1 MLGLPSTT
9 EVSLRLPKEAFYR
22 NLKLDSKTREQ
33 FVHGVESITVVNSI
47 KPSTANIVDG
57 KMIHEI
63 LVVAVQPRGKA
74 VPEAIIRT
82 ISNANA
88 NGVVVVDLSSGTS
101 GVVFGG
107 RVYQA
112 KQAELA
118 LRGRTLDDAWSSML
132 AQIIFGDDD
141 SSNIEERI
149 ARKEKV
155 AVLELEIARLEEKA
169 RKEKQFHK
177 KNELIERAR
186 MLRSDYSKRYYDD
199 EVVQ

>member
-57 KMIHEI
+57 KTIHEV

-74 VPEAIIRT
+74 VPEAVIRT
-82 ISNANA
+82 ISSANT
-88 NGVVVVDLSSGTS
+88 NGVVVVDLSSGAG

-118 LRGRTLDDAWSSML
+118 LRGRTLDDAWNSML

-141 SSNIEERI
+141 ASNIEERI

-155 AVLELEIARLEEKA
+155 AALELEIARLEERA

-177 KNELIERAR
+177 KNELICQAAQLQRELGRER
-186 MLRSDYSKRYYDD
+186 
-199 EVVQ
+199 